1 VVDTGIHHLRWSR
14 EQAIARFVENEG
26 EAPGF
31 AAREVE
37 RYCATPGQ
45 ACSYKLGHTTIV
57 NLRARAKAALGPKFD
72 LKDFHEAILSCG
84 RVPLDILD
92 QVGDAWIAGRRTA

>member
-1 VVDTGIHHLRWSR
+1 MVDTGIHHLHWSR
-14 EQAIARFVENEG
+14 EQAIKHFVDQDG

-45 ACSYKLGHTTIV
+45 ACSYKLGHTV
-57 NLRARAKAALGPKFD
+57 FNQLRDQAKAELGARYD
-72 LKDFHEAILSCG
+72 IKDFHEAVLGCG
-84 RVPLDILD
+84 RVPLEILQ
-92 QVGDAWIAGRRTA
+92 QVGSDWIAAKRVA

>member
-1 VVDTGIHHLRWSR
+1 VVDTGIHLQRWSR
-14 EQAIARFVENEG
+14 EHAVAYFVDQDG

-45 ACSYKLGHTTIV
+45 ACSYKLGHTVFTD
-57 NLRARAKAALGPKFD
+57 LRSQAKARLGPRFD
-72 LKDFHEAILSCG
+72 IKAFHDAVLGYG
-84 RVPLDILD
+84 RTPLDILR
-92 QVGDAWIAGRRTA
+92 QTGERWIAQTAV